1 MRGIFP
7 SPYRKDAPD
16 HSAFRDE
23 WFSKYPGPVYNME
36 KNVEIL
42 LKYYDYP
49 RSIRRSIHS
58 TNLIERMN
66 TEIRGRIRIIDSLP
80 LEESSMKIIYL
91 SVAEINDKWSL
102 RPLKGFYK
110 RMDKIKEMFQ
120 KRYPL

>member
-1 MRGIFP
+1 
-7 SPYRKDAPD
+7 
-16 HSAFRDE
+16 
-23 WFSKYPGPVYNME
+23 
-36 KNVEIL
+36 
-42 LKYYDYP
+42 
-49 RSIRRSIHS
+49 
-58 TNLIERMN
+58 MN